1 MDNQHIKM
9 KTLNFLVIGKN
20 REILD
25 VLKRLI
31 ENNEGWNA
39 EILFDEEAS
48 YESLKTNDIDVL
60 LLSSGLDPEYE
71 LEIKKYTLSL
81 GKDIKVID
89 HYGGGSGLLK
99 NEVYSLFPDLN
110 S

>member
-1 MDNQHIKM
+1 M
-9 KTLNFLVIGKN
+9 KTLIFLVLGKN
-20 REILD
+20 KEILE

-39 EILFDEEAS
+39 EILFDEDAS
-48 YESLKTNDIDVL
+48 YEYLKTNNVDIL
-60 LLSSGLDPEYE
+60 LLSSGLDLEYE
-71 LEIKKYTLSL
+71 QEIKKYTLSL
-81 GKDIKVID
+81 DKDIKVID

>member
-1 MDNQHIKM
+1 M
-9 KTLNFLVIGKN
+9 KTLNFLVLGKN
-20 REILD
+20 KEILE

-39 EILFDEEAS
+39 EILFDEDAS
-48 YESLKTNDIDVL
+48 YEYLKTNNVDIL
-60 LLSSGLDPEYE
+60 LLSSGLDLEYE
-71 LEIKKYTLSL
+71 QEIKKYTLSL
-81 GKDIKVID
+81 DKDIKVID

>member
-20 REILD
+20 QEILD

-71 LEIKKYTLSL
+71 QEIKKYTLSL

-89 HYGGGSGLLK
+89 HYGGGSRLLK